1 MKRLQLLALGSALV
15 GVSQVTQGGV
25 LLGFNS
31 FAEDSTTIDGKPS
44 DDTPDENQS
53 GWSGS
58 IASGGLAENGGSNDN
73 YYGNDWD
80 ERKIGHFIYGAPPT
94 TDNGYVDV
102 AVGTRFTGVAGTPGT
117 IDALLFDATSVSGNA
132 SSFSVSWTF
141 WTDVTKN
148 TVAGTGSSSTL
159 SVGPGASPNVNSNYK
174 DFAVNLGS
182 FFLPAGGI
190 FEIIW
195 NRVGAPTGNPG
206 NFKMDNI
213 ALVPEPGSML
223 GLGCLVG
230 FGTLLRSRRRTGP
243 AVIA

>member
-1 MKRLQLLALGSALV
+1 MKTIKLLALSSTLL

-31 FAEDSTTIDGKPS
+31 FVEDVAQTDTTA
-44 DDTPDENQS
+44 DEAKT

-58 IASGGLAENGGSNDN
+58 VSSAGFTDQGGSNDG

-80 ERKIGHFIYGAPPT
+80 QPGIGHLIYSPAPT
-94 TDNGYVDV
+94 TNNGYVDIASGSV
-102 AVGTRFTGVAGTPGT
+102 FSGVAGTAGS
-117 IDALLFDATSVSGNA
+117 IDALLFDAASVSLNK
-132 SSFSVSWTF
+132 SIFNVSWTF
-141 WTDVTKN
+141 WTDASKN
-148 TVAGTGSSSTL
+148 VVAGSGNTSL
-159 SVGPGASPNVNSNYK
+159 APLEVGPGVSGNATSDYK

-182 FFLPAGGI
+182 FFLPAGGV
-190 FEIIW
+190 FEIVW
-195 NRVGAPTGNPG
+195 NRVGTTPG
-206 NFKMDNI
+206 NFKLDNI

>member
-1 MKRLQLLALGSALV
+1 MKTLKLLALSSALL
-15 GVSQVTQGGV
+15 GATQITHGSV

-31 FAEDSTTIDGKPS
+31 FKEDSNNGTQAS
-44 DDTPDENQS
+44 DDTPDENKT

-58 IASGGLAENGGSNDN
+58 VASTGLAEEGGSNDKF
-73 YYGNDWD
+73 YGNDWD
-80 ERKIGHFIYGAPPT
+80 QASIGHKIYSTPPVAN
-94 TDNGYVDV
+94 NGYVDV
-102 AVGTRFTGVAGTPGT
+102 AIGTKFTGVAGTAGS
-117 IDALLFDATSVSGNA
+117 IDALLFDAASVSA
-132 SSFSVSWTF
+132 SASNFSVSWTF
-141 WTDVTKN
+141 WDSP
-148 TVAGTGSSSTL
+148 AGAIVSSGNSGTL
-159 SVGPGASPNVNSNYK
+159 SVGPGISGNTTSDFN

-182 FFLPAGGI
+182 FFLPAGGV

-195 NRVGAPTGNPG
+195 NRVGAASGNPG
-206 NFKMDNI
+206 NFKLDNI